1 MDVTSKELEALTLEE
16 LIALEW
22 KARWASIA
30 HDFQKVPDGDWT
42 EWLLLAGRGSGKT
55 RASAEVVAGWAWDNP
70 GTRWLV
76 ASPTKHDLRSV
87 CVEGES
93 GLINVIPHAL
103 VKRTT
108 TGGLWNSSAS
118 EMHLVNGS
126 IIQGLSA
133 DEPERFRGPQYHG
146 GWIDEIAAW
155 SDPEASYEMIEYT
168 MRLGQHPRML
178 ISTTPKPTP
187 FIKML
192 NAKAGKGSLVKTW
205 APSYVN
211 FKNLSPKFIAKLREK
226 EGTALGR
233 QEINAEILD
242 GELNGLV
249 RRSTIRLWPHDK
261 PLPKFIYIAVSFD
274 TAFTEEDF
282 NKKKQT
288 ADPTACT
295 IWGVFYHEK
304 RKRMCILMLDAW
316 DDHISYDDLRV
327 RALKESKSEW
337 GDLETSYINNRK
349 VSKGRKPDIMV
360 IEAKGSGISLSQSM
374 EREGVLVHRYNPGM
388 MSKLTRLHLVSH
400 LFANG
405 IVYVPESSANV
416 GKPRNWC
423 DPVITQL
430 CSYIGPG
437 STTHDDWVDSTT
449 QAMLLLINHLGI
461 TVATQQELDIIDIDE
476 EKVVAKEPKR
486 NPYDA

>member
-1 MDVTSKELEALTLEE
+1 MERLK
-16 LIALEW
+16 
-22 KARWASIA
+22 
-30 HDFQKVPDGDWT
+30 
-42 EWLLLAGRGSGKT
+42 
-55 RASAEVVAGWAWDNP
+55 
-70 GTRWLV
+70 
-76 ASPTKHDLRSV
+76 
-87 CVEGES
+87 
-93 GLINVIPHAL
+93 
-103 VKRTT
+103 
-108 TGGLWNSSAS
+108 
-118 EMHLVNGS
+118 NGS
-126 IIQGLSA
+126 ILQGLSA

-168 MRLGQHPRML
+168 MRLGAHPRML

-187 FIKML
+187 FIKAL
-192 NAKAGKGSLVKTW
+192 NAKTGTGSVVKTW

-211 FKNLSPKFIAKLREK
+211 FKNLSPKFLEKLREK

-242 GELNGLV
+242 GELNGIV
-249 RRSTIRLWPHDK
+249 KRNKIRLWPHSA
-261 PLPKFIYIAVSFD
+261 PLPKFVYIAVSFD

-304 RKRMCILMLDAW
+304 RKRMCIMLLDAW
-316 DDHISYDDLRV
+316 DDHISFDDLRV
-327 RALKESKSEW
+327 KALKESKSEW
-337 GDLETSYINNRK
+337 GTMETSYVNNKK
-349 VSKGRKPDIMV
+349 VSKGRKPDIMI
-360 IEAKGSGISLSQSM
+360 IEEKGSGISLAQSM
-374 EREGVLVHRYNPGM
+374 EREGVLVNRYNPGM

-400 LFANG
+400 LFHNG
-405 IVYVPESSANV
+405 VIYMPESVNNP

-423 DPVITQL
+423 DQMITQI

-449 QAMLLLINHLGI
+449 QCLLLLINHLGI
-461 TVATQQELDIIDIDE
+461 TVATKQELDIIDIEE
-476 EKVVAKEPKR
+476 EKVVAEPKG
-486 NPYDA
+486 NPYAL